1 MKIRSMVVVAAV
13 CGVTFAMAGCGGSTS
28 SGTNVTPVAVA
39 TPTPAPSP
47 TPTPVASEPS
57 HTPSPTPPPC
67 TQGLCEE
74 PTTSTNTPV
83 RLTIRVYKV
92 EDLNGKL
99 VNGFTTEFPVGYKVT
114 IDATAKDVAN
124 RDTLGSADVDFS
136 VSDESFVR
144 IGGNHN
150 FQRKITAVRPGDLQV
165 WASLDGI
172 ESNILDLTFTD

>member
-13 CGVTFAMAGCGGSTS
+13 CGGTLAVAGCGGSTS
-28 SGTNVTPVAVA
+28 SGANATPVAVA

-57 HTPSPTPPPC
+57 HTPTPPPC

-74 PTTSTNTPV
+74 PTTNTAAPV

-92 EDLNGKL
+92 EDPNGKL
-99 VNGFTTEFPVGYKVT
+99 VNGFITEFPVGYKVT
-114 IDATAKDVAN
+114 IDATAKDVDN
-124 RDTLGSADVDFS
+124 RDTLGSTDVDFG
-136 VSDESFVR
+136 VSDESLVR

-150 FQRKITAVRPGDLQV
+150 FQRKITAVRPGGLQV
-165 WASLDGI
+165 WASLDGV
-172 ESNILDLTFTD
+172 ESNILDLTFKN